1 MKEIYIY
8 GEIGTDVTSNGIRKE
23 LQALNG
29 EKEIAVRIN
38 SGGGSVFEGNAIR
51 ELLANHPAKIHIYID
66 SLAASIASVIAMVG
80 DTVNIAKNGMIM
92 IHDAFLVTA
101 GNHRE
106 LRKQADDLE
115 RINETVINA
124 YLDRGVKLSRERLV
138 DMMKNETWLDAEDA
152 KKYGFVDNITEP
164 RKVAAAI
171 TEEQKAIY
179 NRVPKVLNEDVTGQL
194 QEDEAKE
201 IAERIVKLLEEV
213 SDKLDIVIENT
224 SKEEEQE
231 QEEEQ
236 EKEQQEQQEQQDEP
250 VNLTKLFLNIG
261 GMKNDN

>member
-1 MKEIYIY
+1 MKEVYIY
-8 GEIGTDVTSNGIRKE
+8 GEIGTEVTSAAIQKE
-23 LQALNG
+23 LQTLRN
-29 EKEIAVRIN
+29 EKEIAVHIN

-51 ELLANHPAKIHIYID
+51 ELLNNHPAKIHIYID

-80 DTVNIAKNGMIM
+80 DTVSIAKNGMMM

-101 GNHRE
+101 GNHRD

-115 RINETVINA
+115 RINETIVNA
-124 YLDRGVKLSRERLV
+124 YLDRGVKLSRDKLL
-138 DMMKNETWLDAEDA
+138 DMMKNETWLNANDA

-171 TEEQKAIY
+171 TKDQMKLY
-179 NRVPKVLNEDVTGQL
+179 NKVPKVLNEEEQEQTPET

-201 IAERIVKLLEEV
+201 IAQKIVDLLEEAIQ
-213 SDKLDIVIENT
+213 KLDVVIKNT
-224 SKEEEQE
+224 SAGE
-231 QEEEQ
+231 
-236 EKEQQEQQEQQDEP
+236 EQQEEDDEEQSQEP